1 MHNRPLYSVS
11 NQSFL
16 PIFKFSYNSNYFMLP
31 SNKMQLTFIQ
41 RMIFSL
47 KKGRRGIN
55 SHHIHLWMKL
65 TSALVQSKLH
75 WGLPGG
81 PVVKNMPASAGEEG
95 SIPSLGR
102 SHTQQ
107 SNEAHA
113 PQLLKPLCLK
123 PVLCKTSHRSE
134 KPMYRKEKQPLVVTT
149 RESHAQQRRPNTPNK
164 QTKIKF

>member
-16 PIFKFSYNSNYFMLP
+16 PIFKFSYNSNNSMLP

-47 KKGRRGIN
+47 KKGRHGTN

-75 WGLPGG
+75 LRTAQVAQWLRICLPMQGRR
-81 PVVKNMPASAGEEG
+81 VR
-95 SIPSLGR
+95 SLVWEDPTCSR
-102 SHTQQ
+102 T
-107 SNEAHA
+107 
-113 PQLLKPLCLK
+113 
-123 PVLCKTSHRSE
+123 T
-134 KPMYRKEKQPLVVTT
+134 KPMHHNY
-149 RESHAQQRRPNTPNK
+149 
-164 QTKIKF
+164 